1 MEFIDLKAQQQ
12 QIISRGISLRE
23 DIDQKI
29 NFDQQKLIL
38 REILKKRTKSKYKEI
53 EKKGLTIKYNK
64 WHNVKSWDRS
74 NYFQFL
80 NKNWKSAYKIKKY

>member
-1 MEFIDLKAQQQ
+1 MLSVTKGIDSLLSTVQMPAGVPVATLAIGKAGA
-12 QIISRGISLRE
+12 INSALFATAILSR
-23 DIDQKI
+23 
-29 NFDQQKLIL
+29 
-38 REILKKRTKSKYKEI
+38 KYKDI
-53 EKKGLTIKYNK
+53 EKKGLTIRYNK